1 MLDLIFLLL
10 LSLHPPG
17 SLSLSLSQTKTS
29 DPPEIKC
36 PDHLS
41 SANARNRPRGPFPSL
56 PSRPP
61 SLPICGLLPFYP
73 LANRL
78 ESSPPLLVFPVPPSS
93 SQSSQQPPPPPPLP
107 SPEPAPPGVPMF
119 PQKDLP
125 SLRPSSA
132 RPSLRSS
139 VVCLPTQP
147 WAPSFPRARALIK
160 HGPGTGPPRHAP
172 DVCVRRRRLP
182 RETIK
187 AFLRPSSSSSS
198 AAAPALESPPTFS
211 TPAAPVSLGR
221 TAQPAS
227 QPGPPFLAV
236 APLLLLKKLSSSAA
250 ARLVSSRRRSRS
262 PDRQYERDPGTAD
275 RGPQDGMGWGRASP
289 AVRRTEEGTT
299 MTGPECSLPGRGC
312 SQWALIADPFKPWS
326 IRRRALLE
334 LCGGLVRL
342 LAQLSDQAC
351 DRLELPPLT
360 RKIGGFPELI

>member
-139 VVCLPTQP
+139 VVCLSVCQP
-147 WAPSFPRARALIK
+147 VCPSVSSTLY
-160 HGPGTGPPRHAP
+160 TLSTL
-172 DVCVRRRRLP
+172 RLP
-182 RETIK
+182 VPLS
-187 AFLRPSSSSSS
+187 AALSSPFSS
-198 AAAPALESPPTFS
+198 AQ
-211 TPAAPVSLGR
+211 LG
-221 TAQPAS
+221 S
-227 QPGPPFLAV
+227 DDLI
-236 APLLLLKKLSSSAA
+236 
-250 ARLVSSRRRSRS
+250 
-262 PDRQYERDPGTAD
+262 DRPI
-275 RGPQDGMGWGRASP
+275 S
-289 AVRRTEEGTT
+289 
-299 MTGPECSLPGRGC
+299 
-312 SQWALIADPFKPWS
+312 
-326 IRRRALLE
+326 
-334 LCGGLVRL
+334 
-342 LAQLSDQAC
+342 
-351 DRLELPPLT
+351 
-360 RKIGGFPELI
+360 